1 MKVVLAGAKDC
12 AEVIS
17 EVKKHLNDIGVD
29 VILCKEENFIFEA
42 ARKLA
47 KDEAKKVVFFSQT
60 GLDVWAKA
68 GKTPGLCAAACHNPL
83 KAEEIRKE
91 KEINALCVGIKIN
104 KLKYIISIIDVW
116 LITDL

>member
-12 AEVIS
+12 AEVIN
-17 EVKKHLNDIGVD
+17 EVKKHLNDIGVE
-29 VILCKEENFIFEA
+29 VVLCESENYIFEA

-47 KDEAKKVVFFSQT
+47 KDEAKKIVLFSQT

-83 KAEEIRKE
+83 KSEEIRKE
-91 KEINALCVGIKIN
+91 
-104 KLKYIISIIDVW
+104 
-116 LITDL
+116 

>member
-1 MKVVLAGAKDC
+1 MKVVLAGASDC
-12 AEVIS
+12 AIVIE

-29 VILCKEENFIFEA
+29 VILCETENFIFEA

-60 GLDVWAKA
+60 GLDVWTKA

-91 KEINALCVGIKIN
+91 KEINALCVGVKIN

>member
-12 AEVIS
+12 AQVIN
-17 EVKKHLNDIGVD
+17 EVKKHLSEIGID
-29 VILCKEENFIFEA
+29 AILCETENFVFEA

-60 GLDVWAKA
+60 GLDIWTKA
-68 GKTPGLCAAACHNPL
+68 GKTPGLCAAVCHNPL

-116 LITDL
+116 LITDF